1 VLRDEAV
8 MRLHWGTTAVP
19 IRIKA
24 PYTVLRPF

>member
-8 MRLHWGTTAVP
+8 MQLHWGTTAVP

-24 PYTVLRPF
+24 PFQPHD